1 MGGRT
6 VFGLLTLLLGAS
18 CAQPSAM
25 IRPAT
30 GGYAITIPLD
40 APEAPHLAY
49 SLTGFVERQI
59 LSWTR
64 PKAVPISATADDLG
78 CLTAAVYYE
87 ARSEEEDG
95 QRAVAQVVLNRV
107 NKPSFARSVCGVVHQ
122 HVAGRCQFDF
132 ICDGSE
138 RRRREQRAWA
148 IAMRIARAAL
158 NGSVYDRVGPATF
171 YHTVAVSPGWSQR
184 MTRTAIIGSHI
195 FYRSSRS

>member
-1 MGGRT
+1 MNGRT
-6 VFGLLTLLLGAS
+6 IFGLLTMLLGAS

-25 IRPAT
+25 MRPVA
-30 GGYAITIPLD
+30 GCYGVTIPLD
-40 APEAPHLAY
+40 APEAPRLGY
-49 SLTGFVERQI
+49 SLAGFVERQI

-64 PKAVPISATADDLG
+64 SKRVPVTATDGDLG

-87 ARSEEEDG
+87 ARSEAEDG

-148 IAMRIARAAL
+148 VAMRIARAAL
-158 NGSVYDRVGPATF
+158 NGAVYDRIGPATF
-171 YHTVAVSPGWSQR
+171 YHTAAVSPDWSQR
-184 MTRTAIIGSHI
+184 MTRVAVIGSHI
-195 FYRSSRS
+195 FYRSRS

>member
-1 MGGRT
+1 MNGRT
-6 VFGLLTLLLGAS
+6 IFGLLTMLLGAS

-25 IRPAT
+25 MRPAAAAYGVT
-30 GGYAITIPLD
+30 VPLD
-40 APEAPHLAY
+40 APRAPRLGY
-49 SLTGFVERQI
+49 SLAGFVERQI

-64 PKAVPISATADDLG
+64 PKRAPVNATDGDLG

-87 ARSEEEDG
+87 ARSEAEDG

-158 NGSVYDRVGPATF
+158 DGAVYDRIGPATF
-171 YHTVAVSPGWSQR
+171 YHTAAVSPGWSQR
-184 MTRTAIIGSHI
+184 MTRVAVIGSHI
-195 FYRSSRS
+195 FYRSRS